1 MKKNILAVSL
11 LSILLVGC
19 NSNSSGSNSPSTPSN
34 PTNPSNPTTPPDI
47 TEPGDGWNINKWK
60 ITLPVS
66 ESYYREHHGVSS
78 GLNSRDS
85 ATELLPEKCSGKD
98 VFSLGTSLPYFYVA
112 DNEDVHF
119 IVDLGD
125 SGIAT
130 TTNTKYARSELR
142 ELYNYNASSIC
153 SSSTQNWTVD
163 DNNNHQLEAQLK
175 IEDHPNIS
183 GKLPQV
189 IVGQVHGYKIKQA
202 LIKLQWEGGNTP
214 IRAILNNTF
223 LPDDQSCNHCKSFS
237 VALGTASANTDWR
250 YNIEVNE
257 QGIVL
262 EAAGIKK
269 SFAWGERIENT
280 GYSLDP
286 AWADSGNS
294 FYFKAGIYPQIE
306 PSTSL
311 SGQIFDVSFSEI
323 KITHH

>member
-1 MKKNILAVSL
+1 MKKNSITVALLAL
-11 LSILLVGC
+11 MLAGC
-19 NSNSSGSNSPSTPSN
+19 NSGGSDSSNSPSN
-34 PTNPSNPTTPPDI
+34 PQNPDNPTTPPDI
-47 TEPGDGWNINKWK
+47 TEPGEGWNIEQWK

-66 ESYYREHHGVSS
+66 EEYYKENYGVSS
-78 GLNSRDS
+78 GLNSRTS

-98 VFSLGTSLPYFYVA
+98 VFSLDTSLPYFYVA
-112 DNEDVHF
+112 NNDDVHF

-153 SSSTQNWTVD
+153 SSSNQNWTVD
-163 DNNNHQLEAQLK
+163 DNDNHQLQAQLK

-183 GKLPQV
+183 GKLPKV
-189 IVGQVHGYKIKQA
+189 IVGQVHGHEIKQA
-202 LIKLQWEGGNTP
+202 LIKLQWEGGDRP
-214 IRAILNNTF
+214 IRAILNDTF
-223 LPDDQSCNHCKSFS
+223 VTGNGSCGHCNSFS
-237 VALGTASANTDWR
+237 VDLGTASANTDWR
-250 YNIEVNE
+250 YKIEVNE

-262 EAAGIKK
+262 EAAGVKK
-269 SFAWGERIENT
+269 SFAWGEKIENT
-280 GYSLDP
+280 GYALDP
-286 AWADSGNS
+286 EWADNSNS

-323 KITHH
+323 KLTHQ